1 MDLKKEIEQ
10 VLETLKSKGY
20 TRDRIESELKYSKNY
35 IDQTLSK
42 GGNKRFLNA
51 ITALNDR
58 LLQNATLNNNPPK
71 LEISEEEENHLK
83 VAIRE
88 LSESTNRHS
97 VIDERNSRSI
107 ERLITLLYKK
117 FGIEDDYMD
126 LPELGGERVVDIRE
140 KSKRNQPKK

>member
-1 MDLKKEIEQ
+1 
-10 VLETLKSKGY
+10 
-20 TRDRIESELKYSKNY
+20 
-35 IDQTLSK
+35 
-42 GGNKRFLNA
+42 
-51 ITALNDR
+51 
-58 LLQNATLNNNPPK
+58 
-71 LEISEEEENHLK
+71 
-83 VAIRE
+83 
-88 LSESTNRHS
+88 